1 MKNDIFNWSEVLT
14 NTDLESGGGRL
25 RLRLSAPAPVY
36 VSVLGYEVLLG
47 VESSFNVPFASSFTF
62 RIDAPDG
69 VRAFMETLPLDSFV
83 PDEKP
88 IFTNVDRT
96 PNESGSVL
104 AVRAE
109 MRKAALE
116 AKSYLAD
123 IQRARADLSKDQK
136 LIAARVPAPPVVVDL
151 DPLSLDPTIDEKT
164 S

>member
-36 VSVLGYEVLLG
+36 VSVMGYEVLLG
-47 VESSFNVPFASSFTF
+47 VEASFNVPFASSFTF

-123 IQRARADLSKDQK
+123 IQRARADLTKEQK
-136 LIAARVPAPPVVVDL
+136 LVVARVPAPPSVPVVYPDEIIE
-151 DPLSLDPTIDEKT
+151 DPAP
-164 S
+164 